1 MARYLFAWELGGN
14 YGHVGRCLPVAL
26 ALRECGHQVLFAVR
40 DLRIAT
46 EQLGPSGLRCVQ
58 APVWGTTPS
67 RYSPANYAEMLLV
80 EGYADWQRLWGVL
93 QGWVS
98 LLQIYRPDVLVAD
111 HAPTALLARRIV
123 DVPAI
128 AVGTG
133 FEIPPDTAPLP
144 SIRPWEPIAHERLR
158 ASECQALAVINRA
171 LGSYA
176 AAPLDR
182 VAGLFDVEG
191 RILATFAEL
200 DHYELRPGA
209 AYVGASFGCIP
220 GMPIDWERG
229 PGPHLLAY
237 LRPAGRGFD
246 EMLSALARLDA
257 EVICVAPGLA
267 RNPCSRSGMRV
278 LARPVELKPILGR
291 TQLAI
296 TNAGA
301 GMTAQL
307 LLAGVPLVLLP
318 NVIEQSLTARR
329 AEALGAAIVLADA
342 RSESSC
348 VHALTVGLKE
358 PEYCDRAR
366 AFAAKHAEF
375 SPQQVTDCVARAA
388 LACLPTI

>member
-1 MARYLFAWELGGN
+1 VSRYLFAWELGGN

-26 ALRECGHQVLFAVR
+26 ALREFGHQVLFAVR

-58 APVWGTTPS
+58 APVWGGTSS
-67 RYSPANYAEMLLV
+67 RYAPANYAEMLLV

-111 HAPTALLARRIV
+111 HAPTVLLARRIV
-123 DVPAI
+123 DVRSVV
-128 AVGTG
+128 VGTG
-133 FEIPPDTAPLP
+133 FEIPPDAAPLP
-144 SIRPWEPIAHERLR
+144 SIRPWEPIAQERLR
-158 ASECQALAVINRA
+158 ASEYQALAVINRV
-171 LGSYA
+171 LSSYLA
-176 AAPLDR
+176 VPLDR
-182 VAGLFDVEG
+182 VAGLFDVEHL
-191 RILATFAEL
+191 ILATFAEL
-200 DHYELRPGA
+200 DHYAPRPGA
-209 AYVGASFGCIP
+209 AYVGASFGFVP
-220 GMPIDWERG
+220 GIPIDWERET
-229 PGPHLLAY
+229 GPHVLAY
-237 LRPAGRGFD
+237 LHPAGRGFD
-246 EMLSALARLDA
+246 EMLSALARLNA

-267 RNPCSRSGMRV
+267 RDRFSRKGMRV
-278 LARPVELKPILGR
+278 LARPVELKPVVAR
-291 TQLAI
+291 TQLAV

-301 GMTAQL
+301 GTTAQL

-348 VHALTVGLKE
+348 LQALTAGLKE
-358 PEYCDRAR
+358 PEYRDRAR
-366 AFAAKHAEF
+366 AFAAKHAGF
-375 SPQQVTDCVARAA
+375 APQQVTDCVVRAA